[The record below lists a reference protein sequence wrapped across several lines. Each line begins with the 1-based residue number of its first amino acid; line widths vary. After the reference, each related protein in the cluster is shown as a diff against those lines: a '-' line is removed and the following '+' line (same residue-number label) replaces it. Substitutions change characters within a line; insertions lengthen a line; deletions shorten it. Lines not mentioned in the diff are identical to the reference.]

1 LGLAAFGLVI
11 WLMIVPSAAWA
22 LVLAAA
28 SWLAV
33 AVLAWQA
40 RRWL

>member
-1 LGLAAFGLVI
+1 LGLAAFGLVT

>member
-1 LGLAAFGLVI
+1 VI
-11 WLMIVPSAAWA
+11 WLMIPYFPTWA

-33 AVLAWQA
+33 AVLAWQVW
-40 RRWL
+40 RWL